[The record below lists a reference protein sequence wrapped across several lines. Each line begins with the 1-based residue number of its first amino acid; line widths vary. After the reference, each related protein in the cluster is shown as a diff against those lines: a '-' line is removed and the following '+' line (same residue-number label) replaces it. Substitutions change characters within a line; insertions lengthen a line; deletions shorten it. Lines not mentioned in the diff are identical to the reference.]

1 MLVEVDDIH
10 VAYGETPAL
19 KGVSLGLDEGSVIA
33 LIGANGAGK
42 TTTLRTISGLKTPR
56 SGNVIFKDRK
66 ITGMPPYKIVKLGI
80 GHVPEGRRLFP
91 QMTVIENLQMGAYLR
106 KDSEARET
114 VKMIYEHFPILS
126 ERRNQLGGSLSG
138 GEQQMLAMGRALMGK
153 PEVLLLDEPSIG
165 LSPIMVR
172 EIAKIVVDI
181 TTEFGVSIILV
192 EQNARMAFQ
201 LAEKAYVLAT
211 GEIVMS
217 GPTKDLAEDEG
228 VKTAYL
234 GV

>member
-1 MLVEVDDIH
+1 MLIEVDDIH

-19 KGVSLGLDEGSVIA
+19 KGVSLTLDEGSVVA

-42 TTTLRTISGLKTPR
+42 TTTLRTISGLKSPK

-91 QMTVIENLQMGAYLR
+91 QMTVIENLHMGAYLR

-114 VKMIYEHFPILS
+114 VKMIYEHFPILG

-211 GEIVMS
+211 GEIAMS
-217 GPTKDLAEDEG
+217 GLTKDLAEDEG

>member
-1 MLVEVDDIH
+1 MLLEVDDIH
-10 VAYGETPAL
+10 VLYGGTPAL
-19 KGVSLGLDEGSVIA
+19 KGVSIGLDEGSVVA

-42 TTTLRTISGLKTPR
+42 TTTLRTISGLKSPR
-56 SGNVIFKDRK
+56 SGNVVYKDRK
-66 ITGMPPYKIVKLGI
+66 ITGMPPHKIVALGI

-91 QMTVIENLQMGAYLR
+91 QMTVIENLLMGAYLR
-106 KDSEARET
+106 KNSEAQENL
-114 VKMIYEHFPILS
+114 KMIYEHFPILG
-126 ERRNQLGGSLSG
+126 ERRAQLGGSLSG
-138 GEQQMLAMGRALMGK
+138 GEQQMLAMGRALMGN
-153 PEVLLLDEPSIG
+153 PQVLLLDEPSIG

-181 TTEFGVSIILV
+181 STKFGVSIILV

-201 LAEKAYVLAT
+201 LAEKAYVMAT

-228 VKTAYL
+228 VKSAYL

>member
-1 MLVEVDDIH
+1 MLIEVDDIH

-19 KGVSLGLDEGSVIA
+19 KGVSLTLDEGSVVA

-42 TTTLRTISGLKTPR
+42 TTTLRTISGLKSPK

-91 QMTVIENLQMGAYLR
+91 QMTVIENLHMGAYLR

-114 VKMIYEHFPILS
+114 VKMIYEHFPILG

-201 LAEKAYVLAT
+201 LAERAYVLAT

-217 GPTKDLAEDEG
+217 GLTKDLAEDEG

>member
-1 MLVEVDDIH
+1 MLLQVDDLY
-10 VAYGETPAL
+10 VNYGETPAL
-19 KGVSLGLDEGSVIA
+19 KGVSLELSEGTVVA

-42 TTTLRTISGLKTPR
+42 TTTLRTISGLKTPKT
-56 SGNVIFKDRK
+56 GAVIFKDED
-66 ITGMPPYKIVKLGI
+66 ITGVPPHKIVAKGI

-91 QMTVIENLQMGAYLR
+91 QMTVIENLLMGAYLR
-106 KDSEARET
+106 KNSEAQGDL
-114 VKMIYEHFPILS
+114 KMIYEHFPVLN
-126 ERRNQLGGSLSG
+126 ERRTQLGGSLSG

-153 PEVLLLDEPSIG
+153 PQVLLLDEPSIG

-181 TTEFGVSIILV
+181 TQKLGVSIILV

-217 GPTKDLAEDEG
+217 GLTKDLAEDEG
-228 VKTAYL
+228 VKSAYL

>member
-1 MLVEVDDIH
+1 MLIEVDDIH

-19 KGVSLGLDEGSVIA
+19 KGVSLTLDEGSVVA

-42 TTTLRTISGLKTPR
+42 TTTLRTISGLKSPK

-91 QMTVIENLQMGAYLR
+91 QMTVIENLHMGAYLR

-114 VKMIYEHFPILS
+114 VKMIYEHFPILG

-192 EQNARMAFQ
+192 EQNARMAFH

-217 GPTKDLAEDEG
+217 GLTKDLAEDEG

>member
-1 MLVEVDDIH
+1 MLIEVDDIH

-19 KGVSLGLDEGSVIA
+19 KGVSLTLDEGSVVA

-42 TTTLRTISGLKTPR
+42 TTTLRTISGLKSPK

-91 QMTVIENLQMGAYLR
+91 QMTVIENLHMGAYLR

-114 VKMIYEHFPILS
+114 VKMIYEHFPILG

-217 GPTKDLAEDEG
+217 GLTKDLAEDEG